1 MFLIFTYIMLTILI
15 LQVSLY
21 FSSVMNLPE
30 NWEPRYIGF
39 LVPKFIVTSQVV
51 YKGVCSLIL
60 IIGAFFWLLMNILLY
75 TQINN
80 FLMNQTMNERYGA
93 RSKKPV
99 EYSNSERSFID
110 SDAQAALLRNAS
122 IDSTL
127 EPSKRGK

>member
-15 LQVSLY
+15 LQVSVY
-21 FSSVMNLPE
+21 FSKIMYLDVDFEPE
-30 NWEPRYIGF
+30 YIGF
-39 LVPKFIVTSQVV
+39 VVPRHIVMNQVV
-51 YKGVCSLIL
+51 YKGICTLIL
-60 IIGAFFWLLMNILLY
+60 IIGAFFWLLMNILLF

-93 RSKKPV
+93 RSKKPI
-99 EYSNSERSFID
+99 EYSNSERSFVD
-110 SDAQAALLRNAS
+110 NDAQAALLRNAS